1 LEPLLKA
8 GERAS
13 AGILKKTGVATMAK
27 KKPYSLKLS
36 GPEGPGVEKFE
47 TLAQAGV
54 YLAER
59 YQGAEYLKGDS
70 VMGTD
75 YVNYTLVGFKLS
87 DVGKFSFEDGWK
99 EFGFYDWCGGSIVD
113 LGKGDF
119 HVVECSDCGEHGVNE
134 SVIKVFDS
142 IDKAIAFASAKAE
155 ATEYD
160 WYKIHNAGVPMGYI
174 DSDSFEFHLSPPP
187 TVVSVDRFE
196 PQVDD
201 DVPF

>member
-59 YQGAEYLKGDS
+59 YQGAGYLQGDS

-87 DVGKFSFEDGWK
+87 DVGKFWFDEGWK
-99 EFGFYDWCGGSIVD
+99 EFGFFDWCGGSIVD
-113 LGKGDF
+113 LGKGEF
-119 HVVECSDCGEHGVNE
+119 HVVQLHECGEFPVSSN
-134 SVIKVFDS
+134 VIKACVTLEQ
-142 IDKAIAFASAKAE
+142 AIEFGQAMTASAE
-155 ATEYD
+155 LE
-160 WYKIHNAGVPMGYI
+160 WYEIHKGGVVIGYI
-174 DSDSFEFHLSPPP
+174 DSDSHGYVEKKPKDVFVASDLESEPPP
-187 TVVSVDRFE
+187 F
-196 PQVDD
+196 
-201 DVPF
+201 